1 VIAPI
6 LRIVPAAVLAAVA
19 LVRNATAVARLAT
32 LRVHALRH
40 PEAVVVREAMVVV
53 VVVVVEGTAPLVV
66 AVVVVVAVK
75 KLGSCSLYLVASP
88 LAANAPFRLFKS
100 YTCGGV
106 GHLSRDCGQGSKC
119 YNCSAIVGV
128 VLCSFLQSRE
138 CASLI
143 WSIYP
148 RVTSAAIVRSP
159 KGALAIPADQRGSYY
174 FVWLLNSR
182 SSNDVSAGQAHLT

>member
-1 VIAPI
+1 MIAPI
-6 LRIVPAAVLAAVA
+6 LRIVPAAVLAVVA

-32 LRVHALRH
+32 LRVHAPRH

-53 VVVVVEGTAPLVV
+53 VVVVEEEEGTVPL
-66 AVVVVVAVK
+66 VVVVVVVVVVK

-88 LAANAPFRLFKS
+88 LVTNAPFRLFQS

-143 WSIYP
+143 WSIL
-148 RVTSAAIVRSP
+148 S
-159 KGALAIPADQRGSYY
+159 
-174 FVWLLNSR
+174 
-182 SSNDVSAGQAHLT
+182 

>member
-1 VIAPI
+1 MIAPI
-6 LRIVPAAVLAAVA
+6 LRIVPAAVLAVVA

-32 LRVHALRH
+32 LRVHAPRH

-53 VVVVVEGTAPLVV
+53 VVVEEEEGTVPL
-66 AVVVVVAVK
+66 VVVVVVVVVK

-88 LAANAPFRLFKS
+88 LVTNAPFRLFQS

-143 WSIYP
+143 WSIL
-148 RVTSAAIVRSP
+148 S
-159 KGALAIPADQRGSYY
+159 
-174 FVWLLNSR
+174 
-182 SSNDVSAGQAHLT
+182 

>member
-1 VIAPI
+1 MIAPI
-6 LRIVPAAVLAAVA
+6 LRIVPAAVLAVVA

-32 LRVHALRH
+32 LRVHAPRH

-53 VVVVVEGTAPLVV
+53 VVVVEEEEGTVPL
-66 AVVVVVAVK
+66 VVVVVVVVK

-88 LAANAPFRLFKS
+88 LVTNAPFRLFQS

-143 WSIYP
+143 WSIL
-148 RVTSAAIVRSP
+148 S
-159 KGALAIPADQRGSYY
+159 
-174 FVWLLNSR
+174 
-182 SSNDVSAGQAHLT
+182 